1 MLTPV
6 NYFDYDIT
14 MESKNAILIHSNKEQ
29 GAAHE
34 FEDNGVKL
42 NFHCLPDAPVDFE
55 YSDVQL
61 VGVDGFVDVERSK
74 EIRAAQEMF
83 FRLKAVRG

>member
-1 MLTPV
+1 
-6 NYFDYDIT
+6 
-14 MESKNAILIHSNKEQ
+14 MESRNAILIHSNKEP
-29 GAAHE
+29 GTAYE

-42 NFHCLPDAPVDFE
+42 NFHCLPDAPADFE

-61 VGVDGFVDVERSK
+61 VGADGIVDIERSK
-74 EIRAAQEMF
+74 EIRAAQEMR